1 MLKTLIKY
9 DVPKKVGNKFYENLG
24 IQYFSEGFRDS
35 VAKKITRYPLQ
46 SKIKILAT
54 ST

>member
-1 MLKTLIKY
+1 MLKTLINY

-35 VAKKITRYPLQ
+35 VAKK
-46 SKIKILAT
+46 
-54 ST
+54 